1 MYENK
6 KLPKISLDH
15 YGDRSSGNNSDSRR
29 YSNINE
35 ENEDNVS
42 VNVQQVTT
50 VYIHVYD
57 HRCSFGIY
65 ISILLG
71 NQLQFFDFR
80 VKLWISK

>member
-42 VNVQQVTT
+42 VNIQQVTT
-50 VYIHVYD
+50 VYIHIYD
-57 HRCSFGIY
+57 
-65 ISILLG
+65 
-71 NQLQFFDFR
+71 Q
-80 VKLWISK
+80 